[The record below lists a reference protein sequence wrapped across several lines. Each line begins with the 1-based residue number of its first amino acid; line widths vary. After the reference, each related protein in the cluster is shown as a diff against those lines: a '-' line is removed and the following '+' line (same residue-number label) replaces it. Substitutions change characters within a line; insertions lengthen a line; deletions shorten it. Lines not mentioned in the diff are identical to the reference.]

1 MIAWTLLRHYAN
13 ELEARLDASVLE
25 ANGIPARVLSDNAGG
40 ALPSMAIVF
49 PIRLMVAATD
59 VALARE
65 LLDTPVDEV
74 DEIDE
79 LDPPHESDDAPAA

>member
-1 MIAWTLLRHYAN
+1 MIAWTLLREYVS
-13 ELEARLDASVLE
+13 EVEARLDASVLE
-25 ANGIPARVLSDNAGG
+25 ANGIPARVITDNAGG
-40 ALPSMAIVF
+40 AFPSMAIVF

-65 LLDTPVDEV
+65 LLDTPVDDA

-79 LDPPHESDDAPAA
+79 LDDRDSDDEPAA